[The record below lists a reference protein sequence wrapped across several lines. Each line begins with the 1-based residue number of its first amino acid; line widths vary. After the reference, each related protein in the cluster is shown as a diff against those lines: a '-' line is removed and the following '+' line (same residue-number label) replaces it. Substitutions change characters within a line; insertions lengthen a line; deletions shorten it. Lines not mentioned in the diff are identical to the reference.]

1 MYDAPMRN
9 RLEYSYKC
17 KEHLTCFLHEKMYQV
32 IAHLI
37 LMDLDLYQHLPW
49 FLLCSAI
56 LIWAVVYLYICVV
69 FDDLIWVV
77 VYLYLCCLWWC
88 NHQQGERWDPMNQ
101 YAPPHICVCRNQV
114 SGFKSTHFVVFLVS
128 CCLFCWYCYN
138 CSQLLLS
145 IAFYLTSFFIIQV
158 HSPLNSVNTV

>member
-1 MYDAPMRN
+1 LRQTQICVVFGD
-9 RLEYSYKC
+9 
-17 KEHLTCFLHEKMYQV
+17 
-32 IAHLI
+32 
-37 LMDLDLYQHLPW
+37 
-49 FLLCSAI
+49 

-69 FDDLIWVV
+69 FDDLIWTVV
-77 VYLYLCCLWWC
+77 YLYICVVFDDMIWAFVYLYLCCLWWFDLSGRLSLYLC
-88 NHQQGERWDPMNQ
+88 CLWWFNHQQGERWDPMNQ

-158 HSPLNSVNTV
+158 HSPLYSVNSV